1 MRPYFRICSTIVR
14 AYRLFES
21 RFMDAGPTALNML
34 NKLRYC
40 QTLIVGSCYTK
51 LLVLEVISGKST
63 EVRIQ
68 RLHITLR

>member
-1 MRPYFRICSTIVR
+1 
-14 AYRLFES
+14 
-21 RFMDAGPTALNML
+21 MDAGPTALNML